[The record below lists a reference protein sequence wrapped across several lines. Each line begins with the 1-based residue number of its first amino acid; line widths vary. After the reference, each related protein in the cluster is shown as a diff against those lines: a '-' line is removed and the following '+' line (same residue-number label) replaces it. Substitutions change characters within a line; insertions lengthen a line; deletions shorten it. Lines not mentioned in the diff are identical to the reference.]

1 MYFIMKKGKIPNR
14 KDQCNRDIS
23 VWSNTGKAIINRG
36 NQTLQINDIS
46 VIHIWLSL
54 TTVQQSVSSHD
65 YCE

>member
-1 MYFIMKKGKIPNR
+1 MKKGKNPNR
-14 KDQCNRDIS
+14 KDQCKRDIS
-23 VWSNTGKAIINRG
+23 VWSNTGEAIINRG
-36 NQTLQINDIS
+36 NQTSQINDIS